1 MTPTPLFRSIEHLTA
16 HQIPDPPTPFC
27 NILPDLPIVDR
38 ENLLITLC
46 TDKSVLHLGC
56 SNYPFTEKKLAS
68 GTLLHAKLN
77 KIASR
82 CHGVDCE
89 ASSLSILKKAFPS
102 ASFFHGNVEKLDEL
116 VPWDE
121 YNIIVAGEILEHLN
135 NPGLFLKA
143 AAVVL
148 GSRGTLVITVPNCFA
163 RYPYLLISRGIEFVN
178 QDHNYW
184 FSYQTLSNLLRK
196 SGYKIDKSWG
206 YVYNHGSNSKEI
218 AHHCNGYVF
227 ACSIRVNK
235 NAV

>member
-1 MTPTPLFRSIEHLTA
+1 MSVPSTIIKFCDEIVNLLYKTYFRFRSSFFIPQWLRVKPTPLFRSIEHLTA

-27 NILPDLPIVDR
+27 NILPDLPIVNR

-102 ASFFHGNVEKLDEL
+102 ASFFHGNVEELDERE
-116 VPWDE
+116 V
-121 YNIIVAGEILEHLN
+121 
-135 NPGLFLKA
+135 
-143 AAVVL
+143 
-148 GSRGTLVITVPNCFA
+148 
-163 RYPYLLISRGIEFVN
+163 
-178 QDHNYW
+178 
-184 FSYQTLSNLLRK
+184 
-196 SGYKIDKSWG
+196 
-206 YVYNHGSNSKEI
+206 
-218 AHHCNGYVF
+218 
-227 ACSIRVNK
+227 
-235 NAV
+235 